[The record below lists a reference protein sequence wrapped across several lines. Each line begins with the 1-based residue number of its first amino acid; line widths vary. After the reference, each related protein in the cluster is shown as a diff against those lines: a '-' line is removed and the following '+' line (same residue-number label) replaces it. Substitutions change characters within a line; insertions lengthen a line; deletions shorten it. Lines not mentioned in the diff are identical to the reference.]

1 MNPDRVLARFA
12 CSLAR
17 QARHREI
24 VKGTIV
30 KETIVKETIVKETI
44 VKETIVKETI
54 VKETIVIET
63 ALSCLGREISM
74 SPDHFL
80 ARSREKSFVLL
91 AR

>member
-1 MNPDRVLARFA
+1 MSPDRVLARFA

-30 KETIVKETIVKETI
+30 KETIV
-44 VKETIVKETI
+44 
-54 VKETIVIET
+54 IET

-74 SPDHFL
+74 SPDRFL

-91 AR
+91 ARSLQVEVAT

>member
-1 MNPDRVLARFA
+1 MSPDRVLARFA

-30 KETIVKETIVKETI
+30 KETN
-44 VKETIVKETI
+44 

-74 SPDHFL
+74 SPDRFL

-91 AR
+91 ARSLQVATMKLHLKLKLQLH